1 MKDAQD
7 VVMSDGENT
16 EVGVPGAPEPETPPV
31 EGEEPPP
38 PPVVEPPVTPP
49 TTEQPEPGGTVGEPW
64 NP

>member
-1 MKDAQD
+1 MKDVQD

-38 PPVVEPPVTPP
+38 PPEPETPELPVNEPIEPNPP
-49 TTEQPEPGGTVGEPW
+49 GEAP
-64 NP
+64 